1 MDKAKAQ
8 ARHRAELILKVRSGE
23 LTATEAAEQLGVSR
37 KTYYKWEQRALEG
50 MLENLCERNSG
61 RPACEPDEE
70 KENLKKRVMELE
82 RELKAKQQREELREL
97 LKAQAGKKQRECADD
112 R

>member
-8 ARHRAELILKVRSGE
+8 ARYRAELILKVRSGE
-23 LTATEAAEQLGVSR
+23 LTATEAAKLLGVSR

-50 MLENLCERNSG
+50 MLEGLCERNSG

-70 KENLKKRVMELE
+70 KENLKKKVMELE
-82 RELKAKQQREELREL
+82 RELKAKQQSEELRKM
-97 LKAQAGKKQRECADD
+97 LKAEMEKKG
-112 R
+112 